1 MARPVTHHVA
11 LTAGQRA
18 DLQQRLRQR
27 ALSPRLRRRLEC
39 IRLADQGWPVPRIAA
54 RLGVDQATVR
64 WTVGR
69 LHCDGLDG
77 LADRPR
83 CGRPRKLDGRD
94 LDAVE
99 ELLARA
105 AGRNE
110 TWTLAPL
117 APLAPLAGWLARAR
131 GATQPWPA
139 ERAVAPA
146 RLRPDSP
153 GLCAGRAARRSRMT
167 LIAR

>member
-1 MARPVTHHVA
+1 MARPVTLHVA

-18 DLQQRLRQR
+18 DLRQRLRQR
-27 ALSPRLRRRLEC
+27 TLSPRLRRRLEC

-54 RLGVDQATVR
+54 HLSLDQATIR
-64 WTVGR
+64 RTIRR
-69 LHCDGLDG
+69 LADGGLGG

-83 CGRPRKLDGRD
+83 SGRPPKLDSRD

-110 TWTLAPL
+110 IWTLARL
-117 APLAPLAGWLARAR
+117 GRWLARTR
-131 GATQPWPA
+131 GTTISGG
-139 ERAVAPA
+139 
-146 RLRPDSP
+146 RLSALLRQRGCNWTRPGRRP
-153 GLCAGRAARRSRMT
+153 GGSSGASG
-167 LIAR
+167 